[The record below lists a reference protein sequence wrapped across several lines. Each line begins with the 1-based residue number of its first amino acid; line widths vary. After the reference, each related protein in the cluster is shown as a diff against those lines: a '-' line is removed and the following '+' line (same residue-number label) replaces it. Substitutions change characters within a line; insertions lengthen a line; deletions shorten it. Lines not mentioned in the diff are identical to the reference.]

1 MRIAADGLKYALPT
15 DVPGDYVLELH
26 EKASGARVSQVSF
39 SVVGRGAV
47 SRSLEKNAE
56 LQVKLSRPQ
65 YNTGEE
71 IEISIVAPYTG
82 SGLITIERDKVYAHT
97 WFKADRT
104 STVQRI
110 RVPADFEGTG
120 YVNVCFVRALDSKEV
135 FMSPLSYA
143 AVPFQGEHRESAA
156 CRSRSAR
163 RRKSLPGQPLRIGYK
178 TDRPRASPSSRSIRA
193 SSRSATMSC
202 PTRSHISSARPR

>member
-1 MRIAADGLKYALPT
+1 
-15 DVPGDYVLELH
+15 LELH
-26 EKASGARVSQVSF
+26 EKENAARVSKISF
-39 SVVGRGAV
+39 TVVGRGAV

-56 LQVKLSRPQ
+56 LEVKLSRTQ

-71 IEISIVAPYTG
+71 IEISVVAPYTG

-110 RVPADFEGTG
+110 RVPEGFEGTG
-120 YVNVCFVRALDSKEV
+120 YVNVCFVRGLDSKEV

-143 AVPFQGEHRESAA
+143 AVPFKANIEKRRLPITLRAA
-156 CRSRSAR
+156 E
-163 RRKSLPGQPLRIGYK
+163 
-178 TDRPRASPSSRSIRA
+178 
-193 SSRSATMSC
+193 
-202 PTRSHISSARPR
+202 